1 MKFNVDQPRVLLS
14 GQVPKHR
21 LREVGE
27 KLRVFTDGKFK
38 VDQWSDRVG
47 QILQPNREDG
57 GSRSRSSRIKD
68 RIVIEFHPFYSLNG
82 LIGMLSTV
90 VS

>member
-1 MKFNVDQPRVLLS
+1 MR
-14 GQVPKHR
+14 
-21 LREVGE
+21 GE
-27 KLRVFTDGKFK
+27 KKRTPGM
-38 VDQWSDRVG
+38 DRVG

-68 RIVIEFHPFYSLNG
+68 RIVIGFHPFYSLNG

-90 VS
+90 MS